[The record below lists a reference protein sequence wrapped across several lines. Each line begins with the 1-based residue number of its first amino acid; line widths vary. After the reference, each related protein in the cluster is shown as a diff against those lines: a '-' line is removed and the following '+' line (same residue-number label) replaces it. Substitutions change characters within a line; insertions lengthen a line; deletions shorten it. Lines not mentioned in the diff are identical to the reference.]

1 MEREAIK
8 DIRKRLQW
16 SQERLGREL
25 GLSYST
31 ISRWERGLSTP
42 SPVADRLLSELA
54 QSHRPKAKSRHPAL
68 LSADRINI
76 TGVVGLFSGP
86 KDLSVNHNHH
96 LSRSRKRR

>member
-1 MEREAIK
+1 MEPEAII

-16 SQERLGREL
+16 SQERLAREL

-42 SPVADRLLSELA
+42 SPVAERLLGELA
-54 QSHRPKAKSRHPAL
+54 QSHLPRPKSLRETL

-76 TGVVGLFSGP
+76 TGVVGLFAGP
-86 KDLSVNHNHH
+86 KDLSVNHDHY
-96 LSRSRKRR
+96 LAGSRKRR

>member
-8 DIRKRLQW
+8 QLRERLQR
-16 SQERLGREL
+16 SQERLAREL

-42 SPVADRLLSELA
+42 SPVAERLLSEFA
-54 QSHRPKAKSRHPAL
+54 QSHPPKPKLLRSAL

-76 TGVVGLFSGP
+76 VGVIGLFSGP
-86 KDLSVNHNHH
+86 KDLSVNHDHY
-96 LSRSRKRR
+96 LAGSRKRR